1 MHLEFTIPPSLNGL
15 FAWKKRRY
23 KSDEYKNWIA
33 LATYELSQQTQYKIT
48 GNEWLEINL
57 TYFTQILNKDW
68 THKKKDLDNY
78 FKAILDFLWDNISW
92 FKDEN
97 IKVIKA
103 EKKESELNKVKI
115 YIQEIK

>member
-1 MHLEFTIPPSLNGL
+1 MPLEFTMPPSLNGL

-33 LATYELSQQTQYKIT
+33 LATYELSQQTSYKIT

-78 FKAILDFLWDNISW
+78 FSF
-92 FKDEN
+92 
-97 IKVIKA
+97 
-103 EKKESELNKVKI
+103 LNK
-115 YIQEIK
+115 IQTSSWIL